1 MHTARRIFRQVV
13 QGLLYLHSYKI
24 LHRDLSLSNLLLTGT
39 MDAVCT
45 LLFCM
50 YRLNGYDTLKRSVPV
65 GGAVMHFVKSLW
77 QQ

>member
-1 MHTARRIFRQVV
+1 MV

-39 MDAVCT
+39 MDAVRT

-50 YRLNGYDTLKRSVPV
+50 YRLNGYNTLKRKCAS
-65 GGAVMHFVKSLW
+65 GRGSNAF
-77 QQ
+77 